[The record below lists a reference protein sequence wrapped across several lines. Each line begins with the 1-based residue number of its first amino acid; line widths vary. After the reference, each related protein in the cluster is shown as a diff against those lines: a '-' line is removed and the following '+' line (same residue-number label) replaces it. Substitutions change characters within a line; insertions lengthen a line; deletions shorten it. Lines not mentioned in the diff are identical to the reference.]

1 MYEKPVLLRDVTA
14 GKRRGNVAYTA
25 VRQMIVA
32 RTWPPGEALTETEL
46 ARRLGVSRTPVR
58 EALQRLAN
66 EGYIAPAGG
75 RGYLVIELSEQDVI
89 NVYRVR
95 AVLEGLAAHDA
106 ATAITRAQLGGL
118 EDLYEAMEDAR
129 GRMDDQALAKLNSQ
143 FHHAVAGA
151 SGNTYLES
159 TLNGMYDVFERFR
172 PVALVQPGRR
182 GRAAQEHGELIE
194 ALRAR
199 DADAARSVAE
209 RHVQRALATRQT
221 AARYAAR
228 EAEREAAERETSEGA
243 GTTGGEA

>member
-1 MYEKPVLLRDVTA
+1 MYQKPVLLSDATT
-14 GKRRGNVAYTA
+14 GERRGDVAYAA

-32 RTWPPGEALTETEL
+32 RTWPPGEVLTEAEL
-46 ARRLGVSRTPVR
+46 ARRLRVSRTPVR

-95 AVLEGLAAHDA
+95 TVLEGLAAHEA
-106 ATAITRAQLGGL
+106 ATAITRAQLGQL

-129 GRMDDQALAKLNSQ
+129 GRMDDRVLAELNSQ
-143 FHHAVAGA
+143 FHHAVARAG
-151 SGNTYLES
+151 GNTYLES
-159 TLNGMYDVFERFR
+159 TLSGIYDVFERFR

-182 GRAAQEHGELIE
+182 ALAAQEHGELIQ

-199 DADAARSVAE
+199 DADTARSVAE
-209 RHVQRALATRQT
+209 HHVQRALATRQAT
-221 AARYAAR
+221 ARQ
-228 EAEREAAERETSEGA
+228 AEREAAERETSKGT